1 MNFPLFADITTVLRS
16 LSAPQKGE
24 ESILFALKLRSAW
37 ALGNYCK
44 FFKLYKKAPLM
55 AGFLI
60 DWFVERERKL
70 ALKAII
76 KAYVTRVIH
85 SQSGGEAVGCLG

>member
-1 MNFPLFADITTVLRS
+1 MLKSLRGS
-16 LSAPQKGE
+16 QKDQ
-24 ESILFALKLRSAW
+24 ESIKFALELRSAW

-55 AGFLI
+55 AGYLI

-70 ALKAII
+70 ALKAMI
-76 KAYVTRVIH
+76 KAYVHR
-85 SQSGGEAVGCLG
+85 SRCDRGSVGILILMLFYFFVVMSD